1 MVSDEPRLPGVQA
14 PGWLWRGFRQR
25 RREGSSCVPSGSDF
39 GLTAPAR
46 PERSVRDARH
56 LDLKTL
62 IRNALVRRC
71 GSPQPAVMRIRLAA
85 PTLWSRRGRGA
96 VWPHDGRRVATHDAT
111 GSSAQWQLPHQ

>member
-62 IRNALVRRC
+62 IHNALVRCC
-71 GSPQPAVMRIRLAA
+71 GSPQPGRYQDPLSGTDFLVAALPGRRLAA
-85 PTLWSRRGRGA
+85 
-96 VWPHDGRRVATHDAT
+96 
-111 GSSAQWQLPHQ
+111 